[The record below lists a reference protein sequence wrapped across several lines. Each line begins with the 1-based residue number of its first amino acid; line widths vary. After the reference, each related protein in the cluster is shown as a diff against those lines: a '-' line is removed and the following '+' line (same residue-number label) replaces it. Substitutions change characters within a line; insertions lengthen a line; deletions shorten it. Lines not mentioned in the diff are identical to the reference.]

1 MPILSYGYWSKV
13 THMTRNVLRALE
25 ESHKEIKLNY
35 IFELDFNNFQTNKIY
50 RVYIAYLQHSYH

>member
-35 IFELDFNNFQTNKIY
+35 IFELDFNNFQK
-50 RVYIAYLQHSYH
+50 RKSL